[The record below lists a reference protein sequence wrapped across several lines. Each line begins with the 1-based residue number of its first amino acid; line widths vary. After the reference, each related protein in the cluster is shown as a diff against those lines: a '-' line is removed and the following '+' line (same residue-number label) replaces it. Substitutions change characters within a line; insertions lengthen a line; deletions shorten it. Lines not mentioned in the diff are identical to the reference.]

1 MRMQLPFRSSRHHDR
16 GHRRGIGAAE
26 NRGNDDAAPSLCE
39 PVDDVASIGD
49 PAHRHH
55 TSQVLNG
62 LMWKGPNSW
71 FGKTGKTTA
80 VRTKNLVKVR
90 ISTGATWW

>member
-1 MRMQLPFRSSRHHDR
+1 MPLT
-16 GHRRGIGAAE
+16 ATT
-26 NRGNDDAAPSLCE
+26 
-39 PVDDVASIGD
+39 
-49 PAHRHH
+49 

-80 VRTKNLVKVR
+80 VRTRNLVKVR
-90 ISTGATWW
+90 ISTGATLVVRPSRNSFISSSSMLATLIVVAIQNCSR